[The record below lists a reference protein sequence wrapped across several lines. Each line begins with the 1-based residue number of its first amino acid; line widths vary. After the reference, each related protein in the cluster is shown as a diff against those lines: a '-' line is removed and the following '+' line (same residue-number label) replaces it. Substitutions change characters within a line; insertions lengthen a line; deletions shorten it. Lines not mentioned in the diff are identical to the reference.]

1 MRLLPLLRSK
11 RYGKQDTSTDPCGGP
26 GGCCSRAW
34 PRAREVCCVCVSV
47 GVTVCRPGHIYEGR
61 EPYIYSGQVWFCCCT
76 FITEQTLLYGKQD
89 TSTDPVAGPGGTGVD
104 GRLRPIRREQKP
116 QARRYRA
123 AASEA
128 SSLWLFRA
136 IKRVLLTTSWDG
148 AGAAEPG
155 FRVASL
161 DFHHVD
167 EFSGGNIPAHFL
179 SSSKTGV
186 KG

>member
-1 MRLLPLLRSK
+1 MLRV
-11 RYGKQDTSTDPCGGP
+11 CL
-26 GGCCSRAW
+26 SRGHGLQTW
-34 PRAREVCCVCVSV
+34 PYIRGPRAIYIQW
-47 GVTVCRPGHIYEGR
+47 PGLVLLY
-61 EPYIYSGQVWFCCCT
+61 CT

-167 EFSGGNIPAHFL
+167 EFSGANIPAHFV
-179 SSSKTGV
+179 SRSKLGRRKGV
-186 KG
+186 EVTRRQGFVHHILEWV